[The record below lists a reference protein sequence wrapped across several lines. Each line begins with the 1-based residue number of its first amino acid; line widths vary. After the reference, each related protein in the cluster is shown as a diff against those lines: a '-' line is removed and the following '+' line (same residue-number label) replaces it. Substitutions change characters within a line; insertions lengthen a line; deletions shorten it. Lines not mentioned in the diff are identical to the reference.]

1 MHNEL
6 TILIASAPR
15 TTCND
20 LLTVSTD
27 GDIRG
32 LAKARIKF
40 LDNIQLEAQKIIY
53 TQTPPGMVDSWD
65 LRDWWYENFG
75 IVNICDIDFQAI
87 SDGKKQE
94 WYAYIDAE
102 TSTLNQL

>member
-1 MHNEL
+1 MHNEI

-32 LAKARIKF
+32 LAQARIKF
-40 LDNIQLEAQKIIY
+40 LDGIQLEAQKIIY

-65 LRDWWYENFG
+65 LREWWFENFQTL
-75 IVNICDIDFQAI
+75 NIETIDFHSIAE
-87 SDGKKQE
+87 GKKQE
-94 WYAYIDAE
+94 WYAYQNEQVE
-102 TSTLNQL
+102 TQL

>member
-1 MHNEL
+1 MHNEI

-32 LAKARIKF
+32 LVEARIKF
-40 LDNIQLEAQKIIY
+40 LDKIQREAQKTIY

-65 LRDWWYENFG
+65 LRDWWYENFQTL
-75 IVNICDIDFQAI
+75 NIESIDFHSIAE
-87 SDGKKQE
+87 GKKME
-94 WYAYIDAE
+94 WYAYQNEQVE
-102 TSTLNQL
+102 TQL

>member
-1 MHNEL
+1 MQS
-6 TILIASAPR
+6 IIALLATAPR
-15 TTCND
+15 TTCNE
-20 LLTVSTD
+20 LLETTD
-27 GDIRG
+27 GDVRA
-32 LAKARIKF
+32 LVQARIKV
-40 LDNIQLEAQKIIY
+40 LDGIQFEAQKTIY

>member
-20 LLTVSTD
+20 ILTVSTD

-32 LAKARIKF
+32 LAQARIKF
-40 LDNIQLEAQKIIY
+40 LDNIQFEAQKTIY
-53 TQTPPGMVDSWD
+53 TQTPPGMVDSWQ
-65 LRDWWYENFG
+65 LRDWWYENFQTL
-75 IVNICDIDFQAI
+75 NICDIDFHAI
-87 SDGKKQE
+87 AEGKKME
-94 WYAYIDAE
+94 WYAYA
-102 TSTLNQL
+102 NQVVENNL